1 MDGQFSPAGFE
12 GATADPSA
20 AADTAPADAD
30 PQGLLDAYSAAVVAA
45 VRRAAPSVVH
55 VAVERAGRGA
65 QRGGSG
71 SGFLF
76 TPDGFLLTNSH
87 VVHGGKNWEVT
98 TIEGDRLSADLV
110 GDDPD
115 TDLAVLR
122 VASSGLPPLEFGRSA
137 QLQPGQIAIA
147 LGNPLGFEHSVTAG
161 VISAL
166 GRSLRAQSG
175 RLIEDVIQTDAALNP
190 GNSGGPLVDSRG
202 RAIGVNTAIIPGA
215 QGICFATAID
225 TAQWV
230 VTQLLTQGRVQRA
243 WIGIAGANAPIS
255 RRAARH
261 HELSNPSGVRI
272 QTLDPAGPAAQ
283 AGLERGDLIVRYDGE
298 VVRSVDELLRV
309 LDLRRI
315 EKLAEVEVLRFTR
328 KLAFQVRAR
337 ERPAIT

>member
-12 GATADPSA
+12 GAAADPSP
-20 AADTAPADAD
+20 AADTAPAEPD
-30 PQGLLDAYSAAVVAA
+30 PQDLLDAYSAAVVAA

-87 VVHGGKNWEVT
+87 VVHGGKNFEVT

-137 QLQPGQIAIA
+137 QLQPGQLAIA
-147 LGNPLGFEHSVTAG
+147 LGNPLGFEHSVTTG

-243 WIGIAGANAPIS
+243 WIGIAGAERADFATSGTAP
-255 RRAARH
+255 
-261 HELSNPSGVRI
+261 
-272 QTLDPAGPAAQ
+272 
-283 AGLERGDLIVRYDGE
+283 
-298 VVRSVDELLRV
+298 
-309 LDLRRI
+309 
-315 EKLAEVEVLRFTR
+315 
-328 KLAFQVRAR
+328 
-337 ERPAIT
+337 